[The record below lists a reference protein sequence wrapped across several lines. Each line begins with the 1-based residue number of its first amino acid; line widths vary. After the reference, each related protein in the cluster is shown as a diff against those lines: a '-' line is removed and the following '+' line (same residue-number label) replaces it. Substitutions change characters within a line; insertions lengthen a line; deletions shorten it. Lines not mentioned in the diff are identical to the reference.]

1 MVPEVSSTK
10 SPLLGWRLHVGHH
23 AAENTGTL
31 SFSPPLKRSIS
42 TLGEGSLKDL
52 KLLPTHPTDP
62 SALQMGVSE
71 RSGPWSPLPGQ
82 EHWLSNFAWGNQR
95 TWKDKP
101 GSTLPGAEQISNT
114 TGPQEPWIFLVQAM
128 EQFASELCWKQYN
141 SGTLSSNPMNVL

>member
-10 SPLLGWRLHVGHH
+10 SPLLGWRLHIGHH

-31 SFSPPLKRSIS
+31 SFSPPLKGSIS

-95 TWKDKP
+95 TWKETWEYLAWGRTNIKHHRTP
-101 GSTLPGAEQISNT
+101 RTLNIFGSAYGAICLRTLLKAI
-114 TGPQEPWIFLVQAM
+114 
-128 EQFASELCWKQYN
+128 
-141 SGTLSSNPMNVL
+141 